1 VFLLVDLLMKGS
13 PPNRKLRA
21 GLALLALL
29 ALCAVGAG
37 FVAPYDPAAQDREL
51 FFAPPASIRM
61 QDAAG
66 RWQAPFVYALR
77 LADAPQQRYS
87 ETTAAV
93 YPIQWFVS
101 GAPYRLLG
109 FWECRTHLFGVAEPA
124 RVFLLGSDGLGR
136 DVFSRIVHG
145 ARLALGLAGGAL
157 LLAVP
162 LGLLVGSLAGFYGG
176 RFDFVSMRLVELL
189 LAVPALYLIIGLR
202 SALPLDLPPERVF
215 FALMLVIAAFG
226 WANLARVIRGATLA
240 LRGQDFL
247 LAARALGASD
257 ARLIVRHLWP
267 NLLGVILTQAA
278 LAAPGFILAEVT
290 LSYLGLG
297 VPEPLAS
304 WGGMLAAAGGWPQLQ
319 RYWWNL
325 LPGAAIFVTS
335 LTFYLLA
342 EGIREW
348 AQPRPGQIDAAPH
361 LW

>member
-1 VFLLVDLLMKGS
+1 MKKWRF
-13 PPNRKLRA
+13 NRKLRA

-29 ALCAVGAG
+29 VGCALGAD
-37 FVAPYDPAAQDREL
+37 FIAPYDPAAQHREL
-51 FFAPPASIRM
+51 YLTPPVSVCVPPPRQVEARE
-61 QDAAG
+61 AA
-66 RWQAPFVYALR
+66 
-77 LADAPQQRYS
+77 YS
-87 ETTAAV
+87 L
-93 YPIQWFVS
+93 QWFVP
-101 GAPYRLLG
+101 GAPYRWFG
-109 FWECRTHLFGVAEPA
+109 RWEGRTHLFGVAEPA

-145 ARLALGLAGGAL
+145 ARLSLALAGVGL

-162 LGLLVGSLAGFYGG
+162 LGLVVGSVAGFYGG
-176 RFDFVSMRLVELL
+176 RWDFVSMRLVELL

-215 FALMLVIAAFG
+215 FALVVVVAMFG
-226 WANLARVIRGATLA
+226 WANLARMIRGATLA
-240 LRGQDFL
+240 LREQEFL

-257 ARLIVRHLWP
+257 ARLLVRHIWP
-267 NLLGVILTQAA
+267 NLLGLVLTQAA

-319 RYWWNL
+319 VYWWNL
-325 LPGAAIFVTS
+325 LPGVAIFLTS

-342 EGIREW
+342 EGIREC
-348 AQPRPGQIDAAPH
+348 AEPRATDIDAAPH